1 MKSRKTIALM
11 TALLMLTALLTAC
24 ATNAGDASTEEGTA
38 DQPLTIQWASQNN
51 PTMASG
57 KTSLYTV
64 EEIDR
69 LSNGTIQIDYHD
81 QGKLG
86 YDAELIQQVIDGTIP
101 IVTVGL
107 GVFSQYTDLLEAVQ
121 LPFLITNYE
130 QEYEVVRSPEFLA
143 LLEQAGTKVGLK
155 LIGTQ
160 ENGVRHFANNI
171 RPINTVSDLSG
182 MKIRVPQNAI
192 LMETMTLLGANPIP
206 LAYNEVYTALQ
217 NKVVDG
223 EEINYTSMAA
233 QKHYEVVKYASTIG
247 FYPYMAVTAI
257 KCRFLERADFGAT
270 GDYLAGACE
279 CGRKVLTGWIQEDD
293 QNSLAICEE
302 KGVEVNTVEDVDSF
316 RDVVMKL
323 YDEYKEKDPLIKTF
337 IESVES

>member
-257 KCRFLERADFGAT
+257 NADFWNGLTSEQQEIISQA
-270 GDYLAGACE
+270 LANAEEKCF
-279 CGRKVLTGWIQEDD
+279 TGWIQEDD